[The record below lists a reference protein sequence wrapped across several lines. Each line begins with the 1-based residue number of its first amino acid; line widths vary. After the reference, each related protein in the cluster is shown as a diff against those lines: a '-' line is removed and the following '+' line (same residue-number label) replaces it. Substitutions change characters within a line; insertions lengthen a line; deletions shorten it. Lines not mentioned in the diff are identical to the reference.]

1 MQNTDR
7 IKSIDILTVI
17 RDCGQPLRRS
27 GNKYKTLCPWHSDR
41 SLGSFVV
48 YPQNNSCACFS
59 CGHGGSVIDY
69 YMAEKDVDFK
79 TACTELQAAYIDSSE
94 GATRT
99 PQREY
104 HEPETLHIRLDA
116 VRTTLAAYER
126 NTLISYLSTIYPP
139 ADVVRTAHEYLI
151 GTQRD
156 GSTIFWYKSFGE
168 NAART
173 AKIIRYL
180 PDGHRDKS
188 RGATW
193 LHALFTPYE
202 KHDRDNPDRIIY
214 TRPPRLDIA
223 KWSTDPSHTADGRD
237 TQWKARFSLFGEHLL
252 HDPARADLPV
262 CIVESEKSALICA
275 IHDPRFLWLAT
286 GGKKFL
292 REDRIA
298 ALQLQHRQVILVPDR
313 DALYDQ
319 PLPPKPSAKVS
330 VGSPD
335 GENTRTD
342 PSWETTAAT
351 FAYRDHIAICR
362 DVEDLARD
370 LEVTDPKC
378 DIADLYL
385 LQAIA
390 AKSADAQ

>member
-17 RDCGQPLRRS
+17 HDCGQPLRRS

-69 YMAEKDVDFK
+69 YMAEKGVDFK
-79 TACTELQAAYIDSSE
+79 TACAELQAAYIDSSE

-104 HEPETLHIRLDA
+104 HEPDTLHIRLDA
-116 VRTTLAAYER
+116 VRTTLAAYDR
-126 NTLISYLSTIYPP
+126 NTLLQYLSTIYPP
-139 ADVVRTAHEYLI
+139 ADVVRTAHEYLV
-151 GTQRD
+151 GTRRD
-156 GSTIFWYKSFGE
+156 GSAIFWYKSYGE

-173 AKIIRYL
+173 AKIMRYL

-193 LHALFTPYE
+193 LHALFSPYE
-202 KHDRDNPDRIIY
+202 KYDRDNPDRIIY
-214 TRPPRLDIA
+214 SRPPTLDIRQ
-223 KWSTDPSHTADGRD
+223 WSTDPSLTHDGSN

-252 HDPARADLPV
+252 HDPARRDLPV
-262 CIVESEKSALICA
+262 CIVESEKSAIICA
-275 IHDPRFLWLAT
+275 LHEPRFLWLAT

-292 REDRIA
+292 KEEKIA
-298 ALQLQHRQVILVPDR
+298 ALQSQHRDIILVPDR
-313 DALYDQ
+313 DALIQQAIVAEDESS
-319 PLPPKPSAKVS
+319 PSKKS
-330 VGSPD
+330 
-335 GENTRTD
+335 D
-342 PSWETTAAT
+342 PTWEDVALT
-351 FAYRDHIAICR
+351 FAYRDHISLCR
-362 DVEDLARD
+362 DAEDLAIA
-370 LEVTDPKC
+370 LGVTDPKC

-390 AKSADAQ
+390 ANKSADAP